1 MSREPSVERR
11 ESPRYLARHPVQG
24 TTPDGRQFQGY
35 VCDMSMRGIR
45 LQLGVQ
51 LLPNTPVT
59 ARCNIGGIGLRMR
72 GQIVWAKPVGG
83 GTLHGVAVTGFASD
97 EDALFHRLYLA
108 RLSRQ
113 AATISK

>member
-11 ESPRYLARHPVQG
+11 QSPRYFARHRVAG
-24 TTPDGRQFQGY
+24 TTPDGRQFEGY
-35 VCDMSMRGIR
+35 VCDLSARGIR

-59 ARCNIGGIGLRMR
+59 ALCDIGGIGLRMR

-83 GTLHGVAVTGFASD
+83 GVLHGVAVTGFASD
-97 EDALFHRLYLA
+97 EDALFHQVYLA